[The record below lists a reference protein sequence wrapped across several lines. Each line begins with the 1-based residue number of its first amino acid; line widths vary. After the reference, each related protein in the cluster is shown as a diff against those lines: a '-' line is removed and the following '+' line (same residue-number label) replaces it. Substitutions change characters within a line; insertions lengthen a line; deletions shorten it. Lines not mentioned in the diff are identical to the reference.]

1 MQAFLKAIDEKR
13 VINVELLDG
22 GNIAYATVREAST
35 AEPEAGAIP
44 SRLRI
49 GEGFPVDNPKA
60 WSSPLWVVRILKD
73 KQIPYELKF
82 DFAGAATAGSR
93 AAPPKF

>member
-1 MQAFLKAIDEKR
+1 MQAFLKAVDDKR
-13 VINVELLDG
+13 IVNVELLDG
-22 GNIAYATVREAST
+22 GNIAYATVREAD
-35 AEPEAGAIP
+35 AEAGGVT

-73 KQIPYELKF
+73 KQIPYTLKI
-82 DFAGAATAGSR
+82 DFAGAALGGSR
-93 AAPPKF
+93 AGPPQF